1 MTKHW
6 TVIADGE
13 ETGVFVDDY
22 AIALALAEEYE
33 EHSEEVEVVEVGK

>member
-6 TVIADGE
+6 TVIADE
-13 ETGVFVDDY
+13 QETGVFVDDH

-33 EHSEEVEVVEVGK
+33 EHSKEVEVVEVGS

>member
-6 TVIADGE
+6 TVIANGQ

-33 EHSEEVEVVEVGK
+33 EHSEAVEVVEVGK

>member
-6 TVIADGE
+6 TVVADGQ
-13 ETGVFVDDY
+13 ETGVFVSDY

-33 EHSEEVEVVEVGK
+33 EHSQEVQVVEVGN